1 MKRYKMTNKNNESML
16 RPVHGSIT
24 PAELREL
31 GLSID
36 DVIDF
41 SSNITPLGMPRHM
54 KEAIAGIDISRYPDP
69 DCLELREAISRKTG
83 VDAASILV
91 GNGSTELIH
100 LIARAC
106 MAGNGDAVI
115 LSPTY
120 GEYETACRL
129 AGTEPVF
136 IKAEEKDRF
145 RWDISSVCKRIE
157 SIAPRLVF
165 LCNPN
170 NPTGVLLKK
179 NDAAKIAAAADS
191 GLLIIDEAYMP
202 FADDSWDAT
211 ALLDRGNIAVMRSMT
226 KDYALAG
233 IRLGYLVAP
242 PDIIEK
248 LKGYQPFWSVNAV
261 AQALG
266 VAAVNDS
273 EHIAEARK
281 AAAKSR
287 AYILQSIEDMGL
299 DAVPTSTNFM
309 LIKVGDAKSIRREFL
324 RHGIC
329 VRDCTSFGLP
339 QYVRVAMQPMS
350 ECRKFVE
357 ALNKVVKAKKG

>member
-1 MKRYKMTNKNNESML
+1 MSNPNDSIK

-41 SSNITPLGMPRHM
+41 SSNITPLGMPSHM
-54 KEAIAGIDISRYPDP
+54 KDALADIDISRYPDP
-69 DCLELREAISRKTG
+69 DCLELREAISKKAR
-83 VDAASILV
+83 VDVSSILV

-100 LIARAC
+100 LIAHTFLI
-106 MAGNGDAVI
+106 GKGSAVI

-136 IKAEEKDRF
+136 IKAEEKNAF
-145 RWDISSVCKRIE
+145 RWIIPSVCKQLKAA
-157 SIAPRLVF
+157 APRIVF

-170 NPTGVLLKK
+170 NPTGVLLERG
-179 NDAAKIAAAADS
+179 DVAKIAAAAAP
-191 GLLIIDEAYMP
+191 GLLVIDEAYMP
-202 FADDSWDAT
+202 FADEPWDAAT
-211 ALLDRGNIAVMRSMT
+211 LLDRGNVVVMRSMT

-233 IRLGYLVAP
+233 IRLGYMVAA

-248 LKGYQPFWSVNAV
+248 LRCYQPFWSVNAI

-266 VAAVNDS
+266 LEAVNDS
-273 EHIAEARK
+273 KHIAEARK
-281 AAAKSR
+281 VVVKARSYLVKSLDE
-287 AYILQSIEDMGL
+287 IGL
-299 DAVPTSTNFM
+299 DAIPTSTNFM
-309 LIKVGDAKSIRREFL
+309 LIKVGNATSTRKALLS
-324 RHGIC
+324 HGIC
-329 VRDCTSFGLP
+329 VRDCTSFGLS
-339 QYVRVAMQPMS
+339 QYIRIAVQPMS
-350 ECRKFVE
+350 ACRRFVE
-357 ALNKVVKAKKG
+357 ALSSVITERIGK